1 MVFGRKAAPA
11 KPTPP
16 TVDQILEDLKSAEPD
31 DPVYTLNPTLT
42 RDIIEEDPESEV
54 NKNYADV
61 IGYVAKEKK
70 LKQLQ
75 EKVSSG
81 FETLVSSKKELEKVT
96 SDVQSQLS
104 TIKEARN
111 KLDIELPTDISS
123 QESVTVEHK
132 VEEESEEDL
141 C

>member
-1 MVFGRKAAPA
+1 MVFGRKTAPA
-11 KPTPP
+11 KPSPP

-54 NKNYADV
+54 NKNYSDV

-70 LKQLQ
+70 IKQL
-75 EKVSSG
+75 EVKVNSG
-81 FETLVSSKKELEKVT
+81 FETLVSSQKELEKVT
-96 SDVQSQLS
+96 SEVQSQLS
-104 TIKEARN
+104 NIKEARN
-111 KLDIELPTDISS
+111 KLGVEVPTDNTS
-123 QESVTVEHK
+123 QVEHR